1 MERTQT
7 VFRYLF
13 RRRLLSMT
21 NETKNIDT
29 FSQKKID
36 EYCTQV
42 CLKIDE
48 PISIRNEIYEELNTN
63 INEEVRQLINDGL
76 NSDSATNIVLRK
88 YGTPQVL
95 VNDLAEMYKVK
106 KIINKPLLYFSVI
119 SGVLGILF
127 LSIFYL
133 WNYKIIPHQAQQY
146 TNYLPNQENNVID
159 GFNEKTKKA
168 INIGVENNSSI
179 QVAWVGYSSSAGE
192 FNDKYDYVYPHE
204 YNLSPTD
211 YKPIDNF
218 WLKSSYYGLSKS
230 LTNSTVEVN
239 AQLIQ
244 FELNR
249 NVQLIGAI
257 LLVIYWA
264 LFSYWAITNIKY
276 RFGFN
281 QRAITLILILNILGY
296 YIFNKFLTQ
305 KIQKV

>member
-1 MERTQT
+1 MK
-7 VFRYLF
+7 
-13 RRRLLSMT
+13 
-21 NETKNIDT
+21 NEMKDIDNI
-29 FSQKKID
+29 SQKRID
-36 EYCTQV
+36 EYCNQV
-42 CLKIDE
+42 CIKIDE
-48 PISIRNEIYEELNTN
+48 PISIKNEIYEELNTN
-63 INEEVRQLINDGL
+63 IKEEVRQLTNDGL
-76 NSDSATNIVLRK
+76 NSESATNIVLRK
-88 YGTPQVL
+88 YGTPQAL

-106 KIINKPLLYFSVI
+106 KILNKPLLNISII
-119 SGVLGILF
+119 SGVLSILF
-127 LSIFYL
+127 LSVFYL
-133 WNYKIIPHQAQQY
+133 WNYKIIPNQAHQY
-146 TNYLPNQENNVID
+146 TNYLPNQENNVIN

-179 QVAWVGYSSSAGE
+179 QAAWVGYSNSAGE
-192 FNDKYDYVYPHE
+192 FNEKYDYVYPNK
-204 YNLSPTD
+204 YNLSPAD

-230 LTNSTVEVN
+230 LTNSKVEVN

-244 FELNR
+244 FELSR

-264 LFSYWAITNIKY
+264 LFSYWAIINIKY

-296 YIFNKFLTQ
+296 YIFNKFLTK

>member
-1 MERTQT
+1 MKNEMEDI
-7 VFRYLF
+7 
-13 RRRLLSMT
+13 
-21 NETKNIDT
+21 ENI
-29 FSQKKID
+29 SQKKID
-36 EYCTQV
+36 EYCNQV

-48 PISIRNEIYEELNTN
+48 PISIKNEIYEELNTN
-63 INEEVRQLINDGL
+63 IKEEVRQLTNDGL
-76 NSDSATNIVLRK
+76 NSESATNIVLRK
-88 YGTPQVL
+88 YGTPQAL

-106 KIINKPLLYFSVI
+106 KIINKPLLYISII
-119 SGVLGILF
+119 SGVLSILF
-127 LSIFYL
+127 LSVFYL
-133 WNYKIIPHQAQQY
+133 WNYKIIPNQAHQY
-146 TNYLPNQENNVID
+146 TNYLPNQENKVIN
-159 GFNEKTKKA
+159 GFNEETKKA

-179 QVAWVGYSSSAGE
+179 QAAWVGYSNSAGE
-192 FNDKYDYVYPHE
+192 FNEKYDYVYPNK

-230 LTNSTVEVN
+230 LANSKVEVN

-244 FELNR
+244 FELSR

-257 LLVIYWA
+257 LLVIYWT
-264 LFSYWAITNIKY
+264 LFSYWAIINIKY

-296 YIFNKFLTQ
+296 YIFNKFLTK